1 MLKNIFRPFFRGLYL
16 RLKPILRPLAFRTR
30 RYLNTEILINT
41 SIEQQK
47 TTQHINEQLRLI
59 TGVVQASN
67 ETLLNHLSSVQN
79 KLQVE
84 IYKTAAQC
92 VMELQAAKSMHRME
106 ILTLQRDVR
115 NEMLSMR
122 GALNGV
128 FVTLQNELLTEVH
141 QSTKTVSDK
150 LQASIDTLALQLLT
164 DQDYQQHV
172 NTNAMLAFSGALEST
187 KESLVGLMPRLDR
200 IEQYSLATAKR
211 VAMNCGNNSILVRTE
226 VGYILCSD
234 IDHALI
240 SVLLETGDLEA
251 GTRILIQKFLKAADC
266 FVDVGANIG
275 MHTLAAARVMNG
287 QGKIIAFE
295 PFAATKKLLERSIWM
310 NGYASLVEVY
320 EAAVSNKTGTST
332 LYLGETSGHHSLFSF
347 GDNAKADAKQVDV
360 KLVRIDDVVASNQKV
375 DLLKIDAE
383 GAELD
388 VIESALS
395 TIKRNNDIAIIVEFG
410 PSHLRRTGIQPT
422 HWLDVFKQLG
432 MECRVINSLTGALEV
447 CETADLVACESV
459 NLFFSRVNSSAWAR
473 LQ

>member
-1 MLKNIFRPFFRGLYL
+1 MLKNIFRPFFRGFYL
-16 RLKPILRPLAFRTR
+16 LLKPILRPLAFRTR

-67 ETLLNHLSSVQN
+67 EALLNHLSSVQN

-84 IYKTAAQC
+84 INKTAAQC
-92 VMELQAAKSMHRME
+92 VMELQAAKSMHRLE

-128 FVTLQNELLTEVH
+128 FVTLQNELLT
-141 QSTKTVSDK
+141 DG
-150 LQASIDTLALQLLT
+150 DN
-164 DQDYQQHV
+164 QQHG
-172 NTNAMLAFSGALEST
+172 NTNTLLAFAGALEST
-187 KESLVGLMPRLDR
+187 KESLAGLMPRLDR

-211 VAMNCGNNSILVRTE
+211 VAVNCGDNSILVRTE
-226 VGYILCSD
+226 VGYVLCSD

-251 GTRILIQKFLKAADC
+251 GTRILIQKFLKPADC

-275 MHTLAAARVMNG
+275 MHTLAAAKVMNG

-295 PFAATKKLLERSIWM
+295 PFTATKNLLERSIWM
-310 NGYASLVEVY
+310 NGYASLVEVH

-332 LYLGETSGHHSLFSF
+332 LYLGETSGHHSLFSL
-347 GDNAKADAKQVDV
+347 GGNAKADAKQVDV
-360 KLVRIDDVVASNQKV
+360 KLVRIDDVVASSQRI

-383 GAELD
+383 GAELG

-395 TIKRNNDIAIIVEFG
+395 TIKQNDDIAIIVEFG
-410 PSHLRRTGIQPT
+410 PSHLRRTDIQPA

-432 MECRVINSLTGALEV
+432 MEYRVINSLTGALEIWEV
-447 CETADLVACESV
+447 TDLIACESV